1 MKRFPK
7 KDFQKKKF
15 KNPFFQKKGSAA
27 RSTWAKLYILI
38 MSLLF
43 IGGVYFF
50 GYSNVFSIT
59 RVQVE
64 GNQRVGEETVHS
76 IVNNQLAH
84 RRFLLFSQKN
94 ILFFK
99 ADAVAQQLEDI
110 FLIDSVN
117 IKRTGLHSI
126 TVTIFE
132 KTSGV
137 VWAIGNDQWYLD
149 QDGIAID
156 KLDPNDLVIQ
166 SVTDGTDI
174 IRPELTSGNYPLIY
188 DQSGSDVQI
197 GSSATSDQL
206 VHFMIGLS
214 EALQQQ
220 TTIDVSHFTVERP
233 YLPEVAMITKDGF
246 AVYFRVDDQPALQV
260 QTLQALLQ
268 QKIHDQR
275 NLQYIDLRFG
285 ERVFY
290 K

>member
-1 MKRFPK
+1 
-7 KDFQKKKF
+7 
-15 KNPFFQKKGSAA
+15 
-27 RSTWAKLYILI
+27 

-246 AVYFRVDDQPALQV
+246 TVYFRVDDQPAAQV